1 MPVVEVAV
9 ADVAIEMES
18 YIRKEWIEAISA
30 GSRSRLY
37 FCVCREWRVWHIV
50 VMSSSVK

>member
-1 MPVVEVAV
+1 MSVVEAAA

-37 FCVCREWRVWHIV
+37 FSHVENGGCGEVLRF
-50 VMSSSVK
+50 